1 MTLIEERPA
10 HDSLPI
16 PSVTNGIVDV
26 DIHPVPPG
34 EVVAE
39 YLPQRW
45 RQIMDEYGARTTNG
59 LQNLGEYPQLYGGAM
74 RADAWPEDGF
84 PGSDL
89 ELIRT
94 QLLNLYDIQLGV
106 LQCLSPG
113 GQALN
118 PAAQALRPELADAL
132 TRAVND
138 WQLDQLVQHEPRLRA
153 AISLAWESPDLAI
166 SELER
171 LGNHPGVIA
180 VLGLSKTRDPLGS
193 RRYWPI
199 YEALVEHGLPLQVH
213 LSQGGGNP
221 ATGTGWPS
229 YHTEYHV
236 GQVQSFQSQIL
247 NLILSGTFDR
257 FPELRIMFVEG
268 NVAHFVPLAE
278 RLDHHWHTLRSEVPD
293 LQRKPS
299 EYFREHV
306 WVSTQPIDEP
316 DDPAHLVEYIEE
328 FGPERVLFASDYP
341 HFDFDDPHEIFP
353 PTFPAGLK
361 DKILRDNARAFF
373 GLEYQVWPATPSPTP
388 PRSTRA
394 NAKSSSWKAS
404 LSGSSTSMASTSHC

>member
-1 MTLIEERPA
+1 MTLVHERPA
-10 HDSLPI
+10 HDALPT
-16 PSVTNGIVDV
+16 PSVTTGIVDV
-26 DIHPVPPG
+26 DIHPVPPTG
-34 EVVAE
+34 AVAE
-39 YLPQRW
+39 YLPRRW
-45 RQIMDEYGARTTNG
+45 RDLITEYGVRTTNG
-59 LQNLGEYPQLYGGAM
+59 LHNLGEYPQLYGGAM
-74 RADAWPEDGF
+74 RADSWPDEGF

-89 ELIRT
+89 NLIRS
-94 QLLNLYDIQLGV
+94 QLLDLYNIELGV

-138 WQLDQLVQHEPRLRA
+138 WQLEHLVRPEPRLRA
-153 AISLAWESPDLAI
+153 AISLPWEAADLAVA
-166 SELER
+166 EVER
-171 LGNHPGVIA
+171 LGSHPGVIA
-180 VLGLSKTRDPLGS
+180 VLGLSKTRDPLGH

-199 YEALVEHGLPLQVH
+199 YEAMVEHDLPLQVH

-236 GQVQSFQSQIL
+236 GQVQSFQSQLL
-247 NLILSGTFDR
+247 NLVLSGTFDR

-268 NVAHFVPLAE
+268 NVAHFVPLTQ
-278 RLDHHWHTLRSEVPD
+278 RLDYHWHSLRSEVPD

-299 EYFREHV
+299 EYVRDHV

-316 DDPAHLVEYIEE
+316 DDPAHLMDYIEA
-328 FGPERVLFASDYP
+328 FGSDRVLFASDYP

-353 PTFPAGLK
+353 SAVPQGVK
-361 DKILRDNARAFF
+361 DRILRENAREFF
-373 GLEYQVWPATPSPTP
+373 GLVSP
-388 PRSTRA
+388 
-394 NAKSSSWKAS
+394 
-404 LSGSSTSMASTSHC
+404 

>member
-1 MTLIEERPA
+1 MTLIEERPV
-10 HDSLPI
+10 HGVRPI
-16 PSVTNGIVDV
+16 QSIGTGIVDV
-26 DIHPVPPG
+26 DIHPVPPAG
-34 EVVAE
+34 AVAE
-39 YLPQRW
+39 YVPQRW
-45 RQIMDEYGARTTNG
+45 RRVIDEFGARTTNG

-74 RADAWPEDGF
+74 RADSWPDDGF

-89 ELIRT
+89 GMIRS
-94 QLLNLYDIQLGV
+94 QLLDRYDIRLGV

-118 PAAQALRPELADAL
+118 PAAQALRPEIADVL

-138 WQLDQLVQHEPRLRA
+138 WQLDHLVVPEPRLRA
-153 AISLAWESPDLAI
+153 AISLPWENPDLAVA
-166 SELER
+166 ELER
-171 LGNHPGVIA
+171 IGSHPGVLA

-199 YEALVEHGLPLQVH
+199 YEAMLDYGLPLQVH

-236 GQVQSFQSQIL
+236 GQVQSFQSQLL

-257 FPELRIMFVEG
+257 FPDLRVMFVEG

-278 RLDHHWHTLRSEVPD
+278 RLDYHWETQRDEVPD

-299 EYFREHV
+299 EYLHDHV

-328 FGPERVLFASDYP
+328 FGRDRVLFASDYP

-353 PTFPAGLK
+353 SSFPAGLK
-361 DKILRDNARAFF
+361 DRILRDNARRFF
-373 GLEYQVWPATPSPTP
+373 GLEDEA
-388 PRSTRA
+388 
-394 NAKSSSWKAS
+394 
-404 LSGSSTSMASTSHC
+404 